1 MRLIKPKG
9 CDQTV
14 LDGAGGGGDIL
25 LCHLGCLNL
34 ILSGMYE
41 SVPSLEQGHM
51 LSYGISTSENPFL
64 ADSYLE
70 RQRKRSVEF
79 SVSMAGF

>member
-1 MRLIKPKG
+1 MGRGP
-9 CDQTV
+9 
-14 LDGAGGGGDIL
+14 DISV
-25 LCHLGCLNL
+25 CHLRCLNL
-34 ILSGMYE
+34 ILSGFPQYE
-41 SVPSLEQGHM
+41 SVPSLEQDHM
-51 LSYGISTSENPFL
+51 LSYGISTSANPFF